1 MCLCLTC
8 NDKPG
13 NHNFELVLPPGS
25 VLRAEL
31 PGRPTR
37 DCLSA
42 GPARDGTS
50 LLEIWNV
57 SKCAGV
63 VAVLNC
69 QGAGWCRVTKMTRV
83 HDAAPGDAHVDRPR
97 RGRGRDRRPRRRGLG
112 RRVRLPVG
120 GAHQAAQGRHAAGDA
135 QGPRVRAVPRLPR
148 EGGGGDGRLVRARV
162 GLLDMSNSGG
172 AVEEREAPTARGGR
186 RGARWT
192 RRRWSSATTPTRTGL

>member
-83 HDAAPGDAHVDRPR
+83 HDAAPGDAHPI
-97 RGRGRDRRPRRRGLG
+97 
-112 RRVRLPVG
+112 RLPK
-120 GAHQAAQGRHAAGDA
+120 GATLPVTLKVLESEPFHVSL
-135 QGPRVRAVPRLPR
+135 VRAVAETGVSFAPVSGCSTCAYCSRRPARCALDAA
-148 EGGGGDGRLVRARV
+148 EVEFSYDADTDGTDPPQLGSWWEAHSPLRAPSSSRLVWRV
-162 GLLDMSNSGG
+162 
-172 AVEEREAPTARGGR
+172 
-186 RGARWT
+186 
-192 RRRWSSATTPTRTGL
+192 AT